1 VRLTTTAT
9 ASGARITVS
18 DNGPGMSAQDRERAF
33 LRFTTSSPNG
43 TGLGLAIVHRLAISN
58 GGTAQ
63 LDQTPGGGLS
73 VTLDFPGV
81 PAPSGSAPA
90 SGAPPNSSSASG
102 APAGGA
108 SVQQDVVS
116 L

>member
-1 VRLTTTAT
+1 V
-9 ASGARITVS
+9 RITVS
-18 DNGPGMSAQDRERAF
+18 DNGPGMSAEDRDRAF

-58 GGTAQ
+58 GGTAG
-63 LDQTPGGGLS
+63 LDETPGGGLT

-81 PAPSGSAPA
+81 PVTNGSVAAPGT
-90 SGAPPNSSSASG
+90 SSTSI
-102 APAGGA
+102 
-108 SVQQDVVS
+108 QDVIS